1 MVGKILLYN
10 IGYAQ
15 TLTMHFSQSLVT
27 YILQINIIILWKQDI
42 IPFYGIQDKENLEKD
57 IVALSE
63 VLKSQGVGMDEPLV
77 DDEGYPR
84 ADIDVYQ
91 VEI

>member
-1 MVGKILLYN
+1 MIPYN
-10 IGYAQ
+10 
-15 TLTMHFSQSLVT
+15 
-27 YILQINIIILWKQDI
+27 
-42 IPFYGIQDKENLEKD
+42 GIQDKENLEKD